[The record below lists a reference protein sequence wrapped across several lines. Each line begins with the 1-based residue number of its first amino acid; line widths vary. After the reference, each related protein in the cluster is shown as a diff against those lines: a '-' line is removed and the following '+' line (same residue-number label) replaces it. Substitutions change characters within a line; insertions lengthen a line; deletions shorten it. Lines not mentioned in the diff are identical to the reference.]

1 MKTDLRVVKTKAA
14 IEKAFIDL
22 VEEKGY
28 ENVKLIDI
36 AQRANVNRNTI
47 YLHYESKE
55 GIIESIILSA
65 YQDQVEKLQIQSYM
79 KMRNN
84 RRNIASMFEAIFN
97 TIDEK
102 VELYRII
109 LTSENLSGYV
119 EKLMFN
125 IRKYI
130 KEICKDTIKNELTIN
145 YMIFGIYGL
154 IRNWIIYATG
164 TKEENIQLATDL
176 SILALRQL
184 QLK

>member
-1 MKTDLRVVKTKAA
+1 MKTDLRIVKTKAA
-14 IEKAFIDL
+14 IENAFISL

-36 AQRANVNRNTI
+36 AKKANVNRNTI

-84 RRNIASMFEAIFN
+84 RRNITSMFEAIFN

-102 VELYRII
+102 VELYRIV
-109 LTSENLSGYV
+109 LTNENLAGYV
-119 EKLMFN
+119 DKLMFK
-125 IRKYI
+125 R
-130 KEICKDTIKNELTIN
+130 
-145 YMIFGIYGL
+145 
-154 IRNWIIYATG
+154 TG
-164 TKEENIQLATDL
+164 FSSMNSKQSASQPSNQ
-176 SILALRQL
+176 
-184 QLK
+184 K

>member
-65 YQDQVEKLQIQSYM
+65 YQDQVEKLQIKSYM

-119 EKLMFN
+119 ENLCSTFVNTLK
-125 IRKYI
+125 RSVK
-130 KEICKDTIKNELTIN
+130 
-145 YMIFGIYGL
+145 
-154 IRNWIIYATG
+154 
-164 TKEENIQLATDL
+164 
-176 SILALRQL
+176 IL
-184 QLK
+184 LKMS

>member
-1 MKTDLRVVKTKAA
+1 MKTDLRIVKTKAA
-14 IEKAFIDL
+14 IENAFISL

-36 AQRANVNRNTI
+36 AKKANVNRNTI

-84 RRNIASMFEAIFN
+84 RRNITSMFEAIFN

-102 VELYRII
+102 VELYRIV
-109 LTSENLSGYV
+109 LTNENLSGYV

-145 YMIFGIYGL
+145 YMVFGIYGL

-164 TKEENIQLATDL
+164 TKEENVQLATDL
-176 SILALRQL
+176 SIHALRQL

>member
-1 MKTDLRVVKTKAA
+1 
-14 IEKAFIDL
+14 
-22 VEEKGY
+22 
-28 ENVKLIDI
+28 
-36 AQRANVNRNTI
+36 
-47 YLHYESKE
+47 
-55 GIIESIILSA
+55 
-65 YQDQVEKLQIQSYM
+65 M

-145 YMIFGIYGL
+145 YMVFGIYGL